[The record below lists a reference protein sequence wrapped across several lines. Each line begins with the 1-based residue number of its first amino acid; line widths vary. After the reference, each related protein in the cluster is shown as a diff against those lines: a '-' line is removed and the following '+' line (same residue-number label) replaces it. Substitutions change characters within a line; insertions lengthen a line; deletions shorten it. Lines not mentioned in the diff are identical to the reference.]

1 MENRFDIYEV
11 PAGHEARFERKLAG
25 RLDQRIIFHRIAA
38 WSAAVAAG
46 VALFFVVAHHPFMT
60 ARTPEA
66 VYGAYL
72 EEVGK
77 LYQDFSAK
85 AGADS
90 DEWTSLLQSMTDENR
105 SLYDQLPDDLSER
118 EKTLILKQYY
128 SRLLEGVGE
137 LKSKMK

>member
-11 PAGHEARFERKLAG
+11 PAGHEARFERRLAG
-25 RLDQRIIFHRIAA
+25 RRDQRIIFRRIAA

-46 VALFFVVAHHPFMT
+46 VALFFVWANRPFLT

-72 EEVGK
+72 SEVGK
-77 LYQDFSAK
+77 LYQDFSAR
-85 AGADS
+85 AGVDS
-90 DEWTSLLQSMTDENR
+90 DEWTALLQSMTDENL